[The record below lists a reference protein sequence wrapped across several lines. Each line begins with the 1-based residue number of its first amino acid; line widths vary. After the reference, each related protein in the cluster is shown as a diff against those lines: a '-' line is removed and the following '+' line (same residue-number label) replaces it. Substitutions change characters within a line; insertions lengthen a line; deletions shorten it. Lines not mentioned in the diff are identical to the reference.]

1 MRRWIAGVLAFGLT
15 CPSPAL
21 SQVIRAKI
29 APVTPGSGFA
39 VSAYLETRSQ
49 LAGPSSFFKL
59 ARTEGYEMSPR
70 YAQMMRSAIPVAGT
84 LRFIRRCRKN
94 RPKEI

>member
-1 MRRWIAGVLAFGLT
+1 
-15 CPSPAL
+15 
-21 SQVIRAKI
+21 
-29 APVTPGSGFA
+29 
-39 VSAYLETRSQ
+39 LETRSQ